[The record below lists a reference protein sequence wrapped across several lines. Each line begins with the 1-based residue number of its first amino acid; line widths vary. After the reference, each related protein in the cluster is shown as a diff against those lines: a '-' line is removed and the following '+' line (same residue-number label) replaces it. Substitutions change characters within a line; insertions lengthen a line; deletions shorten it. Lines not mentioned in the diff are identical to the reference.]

1 MSAKTDTVR
10 HQYLHQKVLTASR
23 EKLLLL
29 TFEIAIDA
37 CSKAEEMVRIFDFQG
52 TNGALKTAQQ
62 AIRELQFALRPDKAE
77 ELADNLNRLYDF
89 MRQELIEANV
99 KKDAEKIANVRRMLE
114 DLAGAWREAVKA
126 AAQEQANS
134 SAGRELIGGSLDIS
148 Y

>member
-1 MSAKTDTVR
+1 MSAKNDTIR

-37 CSKAEEMVRIFDFQG
+37 CSKAEEMVRISDFQG
-52 TNGALKTAQQ
+52 TNEALKTAQQ

-99 KKDAEKIANVRRMLE
+99 GKNSEKIANVRTMLE
-114 DLAGAWREAVKA
+114 DLSGAWREAVEA
-126 AAQEQANS
+126 AAQELPRS
-134 SAGRELIGGSLDIS
+134 SAGREIVGGALDIS